1 MASTTS
7 AKPAWTLSPPSAYD
21 IVTCWYPESEEVT
34 NPGPRLRPSLVT
46 QVLRGKG
53 TGAFACRVVYG
64 TKTLKIIKRGSIDLI
79 IQEQSDLNQIGL
91 PRPTRFDLDRAVTL
105 PWEPPFFGCWSG
117 YPTPKIGSLT
127 ETYIR
132 EYAWLMHKRSSV

>member
-1 MASTTS
+1 MGSTTS

-21 IVTCWYPESEEVT
+21 IVAYWYPESEKVT
-34 NPGPRLRPSLVT
+34 TPGPRLRPSLVT
-46 QVLRGKG
+46 QVLRGEG
-53 TGAFACRVVYG
+53 TGAIACRVVFG
-64 TKTLKIIKRGSIDLI
+64 TKTLKIINRGSIDLI
-79 IQEQSDLNQIGL
+79 VQDPRDLSQLGL
-91 PRPTRFDLDRAVTL
+91 PRPTRFDLDRVLTL
-105 PWEPPFFGCWSG
+105 PWEPPFFGCWAG